1 MLSCWAKKLAYHFLV
16 WSSCMTGDKISL
28 TLGIFQFDIVRQQIV
43 IVFFC
48 SNFVYEYVF
57 CCLRI

>member
-43 IVFFC
+43 IVFFVAILFMSMC
-48 SNFVYEYVF
+48 F
-57 CCLRI
+57 CFTA

>member
-28 TLGIFQFDIVRQQIV
+28 TLGIFKFDIVRQQIV
-43 IVFFC
+43 IVFFVAILFMSMC
-48 SNFVYEYVF
+48 FTA
-57 CCLRI
+57 